1 MWKRKCGR
9 EALTEVYNLH
19 FGVFF
24 LIEAEKC
31 VGLFLAFLEI
41 ADGDGGLAAAL
52 GGHHDAGG
60 QVSLLV
66 DGYLHLLEPFLLLRG
81 HGYDV
86 VGALAAHL
94 QVEAA
99 LVEVE
104 EVVGVHLLE
113 LGGGGSGNVHLFAAC
128 EHHPLCGAVEPYE
141 GLRTLGE
148 ELAVLNGDGAGG
160 CALRCAGGEGS
171 GAGWIGGED
180 AGGLV
185 EHAFCGGGDCMEAKA
200 RAGAEK
206 DNYEF

>member
-1 MWKRKCGR
+1 MEKRDFC
-9 EALTEVYNLH
+9 LTEVDDLYL
-19 FGVFF
+19 GMLF
-24 LIEAEKC
+24 LVEAEGG
-31 VGLFLAFLEI
+31 VGELLAFLEI
-41 ADGDGGLAAAL
+41 ADVDGGLAAAL

-141 GLRTLGE
+141 GLGTIGD
-148 ELAVLNGDGAGG
+148 ELAALNGDGAGG
-160 CALRCAGGEGS
+160 CALGCAGGEGS
-171 GAGWIGGED
+171 GAGGVGCED

-185 EHAFCGGGDCMEAKA
+185 EHALGGGGGCTEAKA

-206 DNYEF
+206 ENYEF